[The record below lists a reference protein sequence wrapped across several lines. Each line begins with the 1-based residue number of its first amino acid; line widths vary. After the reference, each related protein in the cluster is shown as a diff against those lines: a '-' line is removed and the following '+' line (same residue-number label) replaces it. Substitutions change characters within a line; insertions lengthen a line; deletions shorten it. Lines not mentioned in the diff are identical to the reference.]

1 MDEAVVEEEVA
12 EQVAVAERG
21 SAGQVEVAN
30 GQQHEPDEVV
40 VPTLWQWLGEGLE
53 SGFPASCSY
62 LKVLQ
67 GSHSSLISCSWEKLC
82 PQ

>member
-1 MDEAVVEEEVA
+1 MKGKTQARPEVVRQVDEAVEEEVA

-40 VPTLWQWLGEGLE
+40 VPTLWQWLRKEG
-53 SGFPASCSY
+53 GFRRIATIPTT
-62 LKVLQ
+62 LT
-67 GSHSSLISCSWEKLC
+67 
-82 PQ
+82 